1 MADKEERLRYYIEAI
16 WRGGA
21 ATTQAKEGIKGVGE
35 QAKQGEGG
43 LKGFNDKLG
52 MLTGIA
58 AGAAGAVQ
66 VFKTAFE
73 FAKEG
78 DAIQRLEGKLD
89 SLTAKIGT
97 TSQGIITGMREATNG
112 SVADLDLMNA
122 AVTFLN
128 MGFVNSQQGAEDL
141 IQKIVLLKKPTEDT
155 STAIENFSL
164 MLANQSIA
172 RLDSFGISAGAVK
185 ERIDELQKANEGMTR
200 QQAFTIATMEQM
212 DVAIQNQGLS
222 AETLGSSYD
231 RLGAMLQNTTNDF
244 KQLLDQGLNP
254 VVAVLAGDYN
264 KATEQAAQNALL
276 QAQANGTLSE
286 QLEKTHGSL
295 ELATSG
301 YGRLTGTSDEL
312 MTAQQRLVMEIAR
325 TSATEDEFI
334 AAIEGSS
341 VAATYN
347 ITALKN
353 LYEQAQ
359 RVGGGVKEATD
370 RIKDFGTVNE
380 QTADKTE
387 QTAAAVQHM
396 IDALAN
402 GTAVSEY
409 GTHLSQFRAT
419 TDEYGRTEEQVASA
433 IERTA
438 AAYEMLDAGRAADAQ
453 ALADQKTAN
462 DAAREA
468 LAEHNA
474 ALGDMATN
482 LLNVSQENRI
492 FTGLL
497 DGSSTQMV
505 TVSTR
510 TAEQN
515 TQLDHLQDAYNRA
528 AKKIQDYETRII
540 GVNLSDDERNKKIAE
555 QQTIMQNAQAAMEPL
570 LAMTTQYADEVQSAA
585 INQEALNNQAY
596 QWADAAGASAEQ
608 LVMLEILNGNLSKA
622 EGERLLAEIALT
634 TAAEMYAEQLAQ
646 GKITAEEYMDRVNK
660 LAAEFNNA
668 GTSADDAATKVG
680 NLRTAL
686 ENLPTERTVRVR
698 AQVDDMPPLPD
709 WLTDGSGGGGNNNK
723 GGDGKGNKKAAMGA
737 NFIVPPGYPGDS
749 FNLAVSSGE
758 HVVVTPGTEKG
769 KAGGVTIQQ
778 LIIQVMGANSQSPRA
793 WGEQL
798 ASAFMGELGA
808 ATA

>member
-1 MADKEERLRYYIEAI
+1 MADKEERLRYFIEAI

-35 QAKQGEGG
+35 QAKQGESG

-78 DAIQRLEGKLD
+78 DAIERLEGKLD

-97 TSQGIITGMREATNG
+97 TSEAIVSGMREATNG

-231 RLGAMLQNTTNDF
+231 RLGVMLQNATNDF

-254 VVAVLAGDYN
+254 VVAVLAGDYS
-264 KATEQAAQNALL
+264 KETERAAENALL
-276 QAQANGTLSE
+276 HAQAEGTLVE
-286 QLEKTHGSL
+286 QLEKTNNALSL
-295 ELATSG
+295 ASRGLGT
-301 YGRLTGTSDEL
+301 LTGAEDEL
-312 MTAQQRLVMEIAR
+312 RASREQLIVAIAR
-325 TSATEDEFI
+325 TSATEEDFI
-334 AAIEGSS
+334 ATIKGSS
-341 VAATYN
+341 AAFAHN
-347 ITALKN
+347 SEELAKI
-353 LYEQAQ
+353 YEQAQ
-359 RVGGGVKEATD
+359 RVGSATKEATD
-370 RIKDFGTVNE
+370 RIKGFAAANE
-380 QTADKTE
+380 QAADKTE

-453 ALADQKTAN
+453 AVADQKTAN

-482 LLNVSQENRI
+482 LMSASEEARIYLDTISPLAQEL
-492 FTGLL
+492 G
-497 DGSSTQMV
+497 G
-505 TVSTR
+505 
-510 TAEQN
+510 
-515 TQLDHLQDAYNRA
+515 
-528 AKKIQDYETRII
+528 
-540 GVNLSDDERNKKIAE
+540 
-555 QQTIMQNAQAAMEPL
+555 
-570 LAMTTQYADEVQSAA
+570 AA

-608 LVMLEILNGNLSKA
+608 LVMLEILNGNLTKA

-634 TAAEMYAEQLAQ
+634 TAAEMYAEQLAM

-709 WLTDGSGGGGNNNK
+709 WLTDGSGGGGDSNDGNK
-723 GGDGKGNKKAAMGA
+723 GSDKGAAMGA

-778 LIIQVMGANSQSPRA
+778 LIIQVMGANSQSPHA
-793 WGEQL
+793 WGKQL
-798 ASAFMGELGA
+798 ASVFMGELGA